1 MKSPTLASSES
12 PLFDNLERLSL
23 PGSSASQISTGDN
36 RDLFGGMGGGIE
48 SNSNPG
54 EITFVTPF
62 IRDGLEGMC
71 CACVGTSGNKSF
83 RQVNESQCPQSHSK
97 NKVDLKLQGPTVF
110 RIDAGLSLST
120 TLIMTPKLRV
130 TESVNVIVQSLM
142 YRQYS
147 EETWIDEV
155 TACEGA
161 ETLDKNVREL
171 ASIQTPLQRKQARLK
186 ESELDDVTGGL
197 TDQDRVE
204 RLHVSRHLHLQ
215 SVVQD
220 TATAF
225 LGSQPISDNPAA
237 AAYLEAN

>member
-1 MKSPTLASSES
+1 
-12 PLFDNLERLSL
+12 
-23 PGSSASQISTGDN
+23 
-36 RDLFGGMGGGIE
+36 
-48 SNSNPG
+48 
-54 EITFVTPF
+54 
-62 IRDGLEGMC
+62 
-71 CACVGTSGNKSF
+71 
-83 RQVNESQCPQSHSK
+83 
-97 NKVDLKLQGPTVF
+97 
-110 RIDAGLSLST
+110 
-120 TLIMTPKLRV
+120 
-130 TESVNVIVQSLM
+130 M

-161 ETLDKNVREL
+161 ETLDKNVDEFKAYFKQEL
-171 ASIQTPLQRKQARLK
+171 ASIQTPLQRKQAWLK